1 MRVRFPSPAPVSNI
15 NNYVETLPISCPEYP
30 PPKLILSDSA
40 IAKPVATVTAKKS
53 EAKAMKNAYLK
64 VVTDTLGISE
74 ADLLS
79 RIKAGENPAA
89 IAGAKK
95 YALVGAF
102 SRSALRMLI
111 AL

>member
-1 MRVRFPSPAPVSNI
+1 
-15 NNYVETLPISCPEYP
+15 
-30 PPKLILSDSA
+30 
-40 IAKPVATVTAKKS
+40 
-53 EAKAMKNAYLK
+53 MKNAYLK

>member
-1 MRVRFPSPAPVSNI
+1 
-15 NNYVETLPISCPEYP
+15 
-30 PPKLILSDSA
+30 
-40 IAKPVATVTAKKS
+40 
-53 EAKAMKNAYLK
+53 MKNAYLK

-79 RIKAGENPAA
+79 RIKAGENPALLPEQRSMPWLA
-89 IAGAKK
+89 Q
-95 YALVGAF
+95 L